1 MHLRLSRL
9 PASHARV
16 TLRAATRAEGGFAM
30 IIALVILVVA
40 MLLAA
45 AAFSAVQ
52 EDTKNTRTYIV
63 QQKAYAAAQA
73 GIQEFKYQLGANNNY
88 WATCPK
94 TSAPIVVPGTTD
106 EEYTYRFIHSEKHT
120 QKECEEKKQAAMIET
135 SGSANGTFRVE
146 ATGRV
151 AGNCGE
157 KVLTEKGFTE
167 NAKNKYCTR
176 SVIAT
181 FTHPGFINYVFVS
194 NYEILDPAAQN
205 PHPIDCEEY
214 HEERKAKKA
223 QKSEK
228 GDCQEIVW
236 AATDKVKG
244 PFHTNDAAD
253 ITTGATFGREGHND
267 AIEMNQGH
275 YGGTPTFNGS
285 GYTEEAGT
293 LLPPETDAE
302 LLESAETGYK
312 LKGRTEIQLEEGSPN
327 KLKITKWKAGVA
339 ETETKAFPSNGV
351 VYVEDGSGGCGAGE
365 YTPFGSQYLTDSEC
379 GNVYVKGSYNES
391 LTIGAANDVIVI
403 GNVTTTGG
411 GSGGEP
417 TGTATLGLIATNF
430 VRVYHPVKE
439 NAFEAKIETGKL
451 SELKEVTSFAGIT
464 VGVEIEGPEI
474 TAGTTV
480 KTINEAAKTITL
492 NTSAKAAH
500 AKTEYAAPC
509 ETKKAC
515 TNTSSSCNEG
525 NMTKAETESLSKQL
539 FGAVTENL
547 IVDAAILST
556 KHSWIVDNYLCG
568 STLSTLTVWGSIAQY
583 WRGPVGSGAHGF
595 SSKSYNYDERLS
607 TNQPPSFLSP
617 TTTGAW
623 KAERETSPPEE

>member
-1 MHLRLSRL
+1 MRTRRS
-9 PASHARV
+9 
-16 TLRAATRAEGGFAM
+16 LRAAARDDGGFAM
-30 IIALVILVVA
+30 IIALVVLVVG

-63 QQKAYAAAQA
+63 QQKAYAAALA
-73 GIQEFKYQLGANNNY
+73 GIQEFKYLLGANNNY

-94 TSAPIVVPGTTD
+94 TSAPTAVPGTTD
-106 EEYTYRFIHSEKHT
+106 EEYTYKFLHSEKHT

-151 AGNCGE
+151 PGNCGE

-176 SVIAT
+176 SVVAS

-194 NYEILDPAAQN
+194 NYEILDPVAKS
-205 PHPIDCEEY
+205 PHPTDCEEY
-214 HEERKAKKA
+214 YEERKAKKV
-223 QKSEK
+223 QKSEG

-236 AATDKVKG
+236 ASTDKVKG
-244 PFHTNDAAD
+244 PFHTNDGAD
-253 ITTGATFGREGHND
+253 VQTGATFGREGHND
-267 AIEMNQGH
+267 AIEMNEGH
-275 YGGTPTFNGS
+275 YGGTPKINGT

-327 KLKITKWKAGVA
+327 KLKVTKWKAGVA
-339 ETETKAFPSNGV
+339 ETETKPFPSNGV
-351 VYVEDGSGGCGAGE
+351 VYVENGSKGCGAGE
-365 YTPFGSQYLTDSEC
+365 YTPFGSKYLTDSEC
-379 GNVYVKGSYNES
+379 GNAYIKGSYTES

-403 GNVTTTGG
+403 GNTTTTGG
-411 GSGGEP
+411 SAGGEP

-439 NAFEAKIETGKL
+439 
-451 SELKEVTSFAGIT
+451 TSCG
-464 VGVEIEGPEI
+464 
-474 TAGTTV
+474 GTC
-480 KTINEAAKTITL
+480 E
-492 NTSAKAAH
+492 NTSG
-500 AKTEYAAPC
+500 
-509 ETKKAC
+509 
-515 TNTSSSCNEG
+515 SCNEE
-525 NMTKAETESLSKQL
+525 NMTKAETESLSKEL
-539 FGAVTENL
+539 FGAVTTGL
-547 IVDAAILST
+547 VVDGAILST

-568 STLSTLTVWGSIAQY
+568 GTLGTITVWGSIAQF
-583 WRGPVGSGAHGF
+583 WRGPVGSGTHGF
-595 SSKSYNYDERLS
+595 SSKNYNYDERLA

-623 KAERETSPPEE
+623 KAERETTPPEE